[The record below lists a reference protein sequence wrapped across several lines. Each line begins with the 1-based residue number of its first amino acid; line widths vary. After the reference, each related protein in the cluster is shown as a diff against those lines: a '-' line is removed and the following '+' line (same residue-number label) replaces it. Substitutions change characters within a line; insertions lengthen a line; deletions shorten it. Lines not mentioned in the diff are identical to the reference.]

1 MSGYLR
7 AFGAELA
14 GTFIIVWAA
23 AGSVCA
29 DAAGGGRLGIVGLA
43 FAYGLAVAVVTW
55 TLEPASGAHF
65 NPAVTLA
72 AAFTQRFDKMKT
84 VFYLASQL
92 CGAALAGLWLAY
104 VFAALPRTGP
114 APLGAC
120 ALTGVSYQTGTLM
133 EALVVAGLMLARLT
147 CRDSRAELAL
157 SQGAVTIL
165 AVLLIGPLTGAA
177 LNPARAFGP
186 ALAAHAW
193 NDWFVY
199 WVGPIVGACAGG
211 LAFRP
216 LSHETLQPR

>member
-7 AFGAELA
+7 AFGAELV
-14 GTFIIVWAA
+14 GTFIVVWAA
-23 AGSVCA
+23 AGAVCA
-29 DAAGGGRLGIVGLA
+29 DSMGAGKLGIVGVAL
-43 FAYGLAVAVVTW
+43 AYGLAVAVVTW

-72 AAFTQRFDKMKT
+72 AAFTQGFDKIKT
-84 VFYLASQL
+84 VFYLFCQL
-92 CGAALAGLWLAY
+92 CGATLAGLWLAY
-104 VFAALPRTGP
+104 VFSALPRTGP

-120 ALTGVSYQTGTLM
+120 ALSGVSYQTGTLM
-133 EALVVAGLMLARLT
+133 EALVVAGLMLARLA
-147 CRDSRAELAL
+147 CQGRRSELAL
-157 SQGAVTIL
+157 SQGAVTTL

-186 ALAAHAW
+186 ALAARAW
-193 NDWFVY
+193 SDWFVY
-199 WVGPIVGACAGG
+199 WVGPIVGAMAGG